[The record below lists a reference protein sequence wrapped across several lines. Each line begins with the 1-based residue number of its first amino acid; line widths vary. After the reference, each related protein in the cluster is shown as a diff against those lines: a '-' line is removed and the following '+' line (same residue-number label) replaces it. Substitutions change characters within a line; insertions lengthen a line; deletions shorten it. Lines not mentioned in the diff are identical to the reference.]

1 MFLIPV
7 AVPCEVRGGHDYRR
21 HANPTREDWQQ
32 TTRTF
37 GASSAP
43 TLH

>member
-1 MFLIPV
+1 VLLIYALRDV
-7 AVPCEVRGGHDYRR
+7 RRGGHDYRR
-21 HANPTREDWQQ
+21 HANPTREDGQQ
-32 TTRTF
+32 TTRTL